1 MWVASKHTTGS
12 EPEVAST
19 VETEWVNGSGS
30 VTLKALARSSFTGGA
45 ANIGSAMTTAAATAR
60 SLNPRFRW
68 LVVVVSLVWNIGF
81 MVGCFELSV
90 VLRMRGTL
98 NPAAS
103 VRERPSLCFLRTK
116 ARTLPSFS
124 FLAFSLDQ
132 CAVEMCSR

>member
-1 MWVASKHTTGS
+1 MEGV
-12 EPEVAST
+12 
-19 VETEWVNGSGS
+19 
-30 VTLKALARSSFTGGA
+30 
-45 ANIGSAMTTAAATAR
+45 
-60 SLNPRFRW
+60 
-68 LVVVVSLVWNIGF
+68 VWNIGF

-124 FLAFSLDQ
+124 FLAFSLDP
-132 CAVEMCSR
+132 CAVEMCSRRNGGFGKIFIRSGEATELLLKSPVLPANTMETNEGEL